1 MLYLWYFLFGY
12 VIINVE
18 LLGVERL
25 LNAAA
30 KEGLQFLELRRKSYT
45 QFRAKLSMRDYKKL
59 QKMLPA
65 QSLSAGRLCPPNL
78 LGRLFSPVQIYF
90 KIFTESLLDIFR

>member
-30 KEGLQFLELRRKSYT
+30 KEGLQFLELQRKSYT
-45 QFRAKLSMRDYKKL
+45 QFRAKLSVRD
-59 QKMLPA
+59 
-65 QSLSAGRLCPPNL
+65 
-78 LGRLFSPVQIYF
+78 
-90 KIFTESLLDIFR
+90 